1 MGNGISIFGI
11 FLIALLFSDTAKAQN
26 QAYARTIID
35 TLSSASFHGRGY
47 VMQGDSLAAAFIR
60 NEFKKIGLNAYPPGY
75 YQKFNHD
82 INTFPGTMEISVNGT
97 KLKPGAD
104 YIVSPYSH
112 GTYGT
117 FKLHRLNDLLEIK
130 PHKLEKFLRKSR
142 DFNFIVI
149 EDGGQK
155 PDELLDLMIA
165 AKKTFGAKGIV
176 LLKEKLTWAVSSH
189 EADLLVIQVLKSTF
203 KAKAS
208 TINLNIENKLE
219 KDYQSRNVIA
229 YKDNGHPNSV
239 IVFTAHYDH
248 LGRMGKTTYF
258 PGANDNASGIAM
270 LFDLAQHYQEDS
282 IKYDVAFI
290 AFAGEEAG
298 LVGSKYYTENPLF
311 PLKDIKFL
319 VNLDLMGNGEE
330 GITVVN
336 GTLHEKELALIT
348 RLNEQ
353 NNFVPLVKKRGK
365 AQNSDH
371 YYFTENDVPA
381 FFIYTL
387 GGNKAYHDIYDISA
401 TLEMQ
406 KYKEVF
412 QLITSFI
419 KEL

>member
-1 MGNGISIFGI
+1 
-11 FLIALLFSDTAKAQN
+11 
-26 QAYARTIID
+26 
-35 TLSSASFHGRGY
+35 
-47 VMQGDSLAAAFIR
+47 
-60 NEFKKIGLNAYPPGY
+60 
-75 YQKFNHD
+75 
-82 INTFPGTMEISVNGT
+82 
-97 KLKPGAD
+97 
-104 YIVSPYSH
+104 
-112 GTYGT
+112 
-117 FKLHRLNDLLEIK
+117 LNDLLEIK

-155 PDELLDLMIA
+155 ADELLDLMIA
-165 AKKTFGAKGIV
+165 ARKTFGAKGIV

-189 EADLLVIQVLKSTF
+189 EADLLVIQVLKSRI
-203 KAKAS
+203 KVKAS
-208 TINLNIENKLE
+208 TINLNIENKFE

-229 YKDNGHPNSV
+229 YKDNGHPESV
-239 IVFTAHYDH
+239 VVFTAHYDH
-248 LGRMGKTTYF
+248 LGRMGSAAFF
-258 PGANDNASGIAM
+258 PGANDNASGVAM
-270 LFDLAQHYQEDS
+270 LFDLAQHYQADS

-298 LVGSKYYTENPLF
+298 LVGSKYYTENPPF
-311 PLKDIKFL
+311 PLKNIKFL

-387 GGNKAYHDIYDISA
+387 GGNKAYHDIYDVSA